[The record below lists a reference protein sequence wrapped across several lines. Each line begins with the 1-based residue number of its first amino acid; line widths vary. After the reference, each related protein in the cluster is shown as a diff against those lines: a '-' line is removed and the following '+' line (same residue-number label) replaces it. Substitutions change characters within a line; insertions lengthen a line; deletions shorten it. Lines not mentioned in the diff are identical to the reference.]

1 MKLIEKKCPNCGA
14 SLEFS
19 ETAKSCKCD
28 YCHRTFEI
36 ERDNNGI
43 NIDFNLSE
51 LEAPAKAISKVFII
65 ISIIFAVIF
74 VSVAVIIGISIN
86 NSSKDFDNFVNNG
99 NSKEKINGK
108 SEEEVVASNIN
119 DIDNSSLKLL
129 ENEASS
135 FNKAKGESSTKY
147 SYQSKDEQVY
157 KYILAYKDKKNYVFV
172 VQKVLYINFFN
183 NNDRKTA
190 YIPVKYENVYSKLD
204 QFEDSTENII
214 DGAKVDAPEFYLND
228 EKTSFIRGGYAD
240 YNQFVE
246 EKINTLKNDGYK
258 ISEK

>member
-28 YCHRTFEI
+28 YCHRAFEV
-36 ERDNNGI
+36 ERDNNGV

-51 LEAPAKAISKVFII
+51 LEAPAKAISKAFII
-65 ISIIFAVIF
+65 IFSLIFIF
-74 VSVAVIIGISIN
+74 IVSVVVLSFHGTSNNKDVFGEKKDNKVI
-86 NSSKDFDNFVNNG
+86 
-99 NSKEKINGK
+99 
-108 SEEEVVASNIN
+108 ASNIKN
-119 DIDNSSLKLL
+119 IDNSSVKLL
-129 ENEASS
+129 ESEASS
-135 FNKAKGESSTKY
+135 FNDVKGENSTKY
-147 SYQSKDEQVY
+147 SYKVEDNEVY
-157 KYILAYKDKKNYVFV
+157 KYILAYKDKKNYVFI
-172 VQKVLYINFFN
+172 VQKALYINFFN
-183 NNDRKTA
+183 SDDRKTV
-190 YIPVKYENVYSKLD
+190 YIPIKFENVYSKLD

-228 EKTSFIRGGYAD
+228 EKTSYIRGGYAD

>member
-28 YCHRTFEI
+28 YCHRTFEV

-51 LEAPAKAISKVFII
+51 LEAPAKAMGKAFII
-65 ISIIFAVIF
+65 ITIVFAIIFI
-74 VSVAVIIGISIN
+74 SVAVIIGISIN
-86 NSSKDFDNFVNNG
+86 NSRKDFDNFVNDSESG
-99 NSKEKINGK
+99 EKVNGK
-108 SEEEVVASNIN
+108 SDDKLVASNIK

-129 ENEASS
+129 ENETSS
-135 FNKAKGESSTKY
+135 FTTAKGESSTKY
-147 SYQSKDEQVY
+147 SYQSKDKEVY

-183 NNDRKTA
+183 SDDRKTV
-190 YIPVKYENVYSKLD
+190 YIPIKFENVYSKLD

-228 EKTSFIRGGYAD
+228 EKTSFVRGGYAD